1 MFLHIF
7 ATHDFEG
14 VLLFCFIRRVFLR
27 EKAVEGFLLRE
38 CPNTPLRS
46 TMHITLCLVAK
57 YSTIHYLAKLATS
70 HEEFCNPNQGDN
82 SYHIKPAIEE
92 DTFVQLIK
100 KQNDAEHAMPD
111 PQNRY
116 SALRSIPKNPN

>member
-1 MFLHIF
+1 MRGCYYSASSGEF
-7 ATHDFEG
+7 
-14 VLLFCFIRRVFLR
+14 FCG
-27 EKAVEGFLLRE
+27 EKAVEGLLLRE
-38 CPNTPLRS
+38 CPNTPLQS
-46 TMHITLCLVAK
+46 TMRITLCLVAK
-57 YSTIHYLAKLATS
+57 YSIIHYLAKLATS
-70 HEEFCNPNQGDN
+70 HEEFCNPNQGDD
-82 SYHIKPAIEE
+82 SYHMKPAIEE